1 MNQQINERNCV
12 QYLFIKAQ
20 FDFNNFLEEF
30 NQQFIGRICLVKQQ
44 QLIKIL
50 RERKT
55 GSSQNQLKML
65 ILTLL
70 AIIFTSVI
78 SQELIVDNLQNQYV
92 ATGQSYHKDW
102 SKIEWNNNLDF
113 AIYGWFKISSQYVLD
128 NWVVGFQFSSN
139 DNSRLTDKSNL
150 GDRVLSL
157 FIWGNIIVTPT
168 YSTQSNQ
175 PNIYNYLYYNS
186 NDLDKWIFIY
196 VAYGSAV
203 QTQYT
208 YIQLPSSG
216 VLRDKIPNIIHYT
229 SNFYQIQVGF
239 TKYYTHYF
247 AGQICSLY
255 ILAGSNAYTDNDIQ
269 IIQLS
274 NLQPQIALSCSFCKY
289 MNLQLQF
296 QFIVQFCNQNG
307 AKTAQEPLDIQLISN
322 GVPNL
327 SQTFSQF
334 SKSILQI
341 NLKKYQIPLDQN
353 LDIQIN
359 SSQTNITCLQKQQY
373 QWSSQNCQLVK
384 FNEVGENYC
393 YCKSQTPTTITNDLK
408 QLIQNKNLQTAFSQ
422 QGIENVSNFRYF
434 YKYVIFWLLSS
445 ITLIQIGLFKY
456 GQSLDKKQNMYQIV
470 PEQII
475 QPSNNK
481 NNNQQALGLQD
492 LAENKEQDNNNQKE
506 FNLSRQQDEIKQF
519 PNKGILKQRQE
530 SHFSQ
535 SQFTNPNIIQ
545 KDLPSQEQQNEKQ
558 YEKSPEQDI
567 QIIELDQL
575 EQKQDNQNQQ
585 LAKESKKHKKQI
597 LIIKQNEE
605 NQQFD
610 SLNNQESQNSLQKKL
625 QNQML
630 TLTNVY
636 SNINTNQNIFST
648 SLIPQQQQNPSLN
661 QFQINKANTNQQS
674 SIMNL
679 EQQQTSLVNNLDK
692 LNYLDKQKEEL
703 QIEKLDQ
710 QSNNGISIEQ
720 DQNTNRKN
728 SNNQQ
733 EQSIEQS
740 KLAEE
745 EQKLT
750 EQYIID
756 KNLQKLFQKPLAIRI
771 ILYHDFFN
779 IFYIYDNK
787 MSRGIRLNIFYLRII
802 HSLCL
807 TTIFDDSY
815 NIFQKIVISILSSI
829 ILVTGVK
836 IITLIHK
843 IKRVGQKLSLVI
855 LLSLLVFYYYVI
867 LSIISGEEPSYA
879 NSKTVSFVLILGID
893 FLGTLTLVSILKL
906 SLIYLSKK
914 YLKNENKIF
923 IKLYNLLDLKL
934 QILNLA
940 F

>member
-1 MNQQINERNCV
+1 
-12 QYLFIKAQ
+12 
-20 FDFNNFLEEF
+20 
-30 NQQFIGRICLVKQQ
+30 
-44 QLIKIL
+44 
-50 RERKT
+50 
-55 GSSQNQLKML
+55 ML

-150 GDRVLSL
+150 GDRD
-157 FIWGNIIVTPT
+157 IPTP
-168 YSTQSNQ
+168 
-175 PNIYNYLYYNS
+175 
-186 NDLDKWIFIY
+186 
-196 VAYGSAV
+196 
-203 QTQYT
+203 
-208 YIQLPSSG
+208 
-216 VLRDKIPNIIHYT
+216 
-229 SNFYQIQVGF
+229 FYR
-239 TKYYTHYF
+239 
-247 AGQICSLY
+247 
-255 ILAGSNAYTDNDIQ
+255 
-269 IIQLS
+269 
-274 NLQPQIALSCSFCKY
+274 Y

-353 LDIQIN
+353 LDI
-359 SSQTNITCLQKQQY
+359 
-373 QWSSQNCQLVK
+373 
-384 FNEVGENYC
+384 
-393 YCKSQTPTTITNDLK
+393 
-408 QLIQNKNLQTAFSQ
+408 
-422 QGIENVSNFRYF
+422 
-434 YKYVIFWLLSS
+434 
-445 ITLIQIGLFKY
+445 
-456 GQSLDKKQNMYQIV
+456 
-470 PEQII
+470 
-475 QPSNNK
+475 
-481 NNNQQALGLQD
+481 QALGLQD